1 MALYLVLLA
10 VYFSAAVGQ
19 SATPVYFSLIVSYGE
34 FGFNSSGGIPAVDI
48 ALDYINRSQ
57 LLPAYE
63 LRYKTARN
71 SKVCF
76 CMGSIME

>member
-1 MALYLVLLA
+1 MALYQVLL
-10 VYFSAAVGQ
+10 VIYICAAVGQ

-57 LLPAYE
+57 LLPEYE
-63 LRYKTARN
+63 LQYKTVRN
-71 SKVCF
+71 SKVC
-76 CMGSIME
+76 SH

>member
-48 ALDYINRSQ
+48 ALDYISYWPSTSYNTRQ
-57 LLPAYE
+57 RE
-63 LRYKTARN
+63 IQRYVSAWG
-71 SKVCF
+71 V
-76 CMGSIME
+76 